1 MLFRSV
7 LSPAEL
13 ESRFEVYSEQY
24 IKVIEMEANLV
35 ISMAK
40 TSIYPAAVR
49 YLGELSTAIAAAKS
63 VGLSLDNNTAENVAS
78 LTKKMTD
85 KIGELES
92 AAAKHDFA
100 DTEAHMQHSAKV
112 IRPLMDAVR
121 EYGDGLE
128 YEVADDLWPLPKYQ
142 EMLFIK

>member
-1 MLFRSV
+1 
-7 LSPAEL
+7 
-13 ESRFEVYSEQY
+13 
-24 IKVIEMEANLV
+24 
-35 ISMAK
+35 MAK

-49 YLGELSTAIAAAKS
+49 YLAELANSIAAAKS
-63 VGLSLDNNTAENVAS
+63 IGLSLDKDTAENVAS
-78 LTKKMTD
+78 WTKKMTD

-92 AAAKHDFA
+92 AAAKDDF
-100 DTEAHMQHSAKV
+100 DSTETHMQHSAKV

-121 EYGDGLE
+121 ECGDSLE